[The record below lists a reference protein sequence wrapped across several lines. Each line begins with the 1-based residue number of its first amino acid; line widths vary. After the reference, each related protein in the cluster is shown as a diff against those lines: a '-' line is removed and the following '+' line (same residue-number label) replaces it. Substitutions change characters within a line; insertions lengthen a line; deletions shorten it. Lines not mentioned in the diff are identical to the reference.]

1 MRAQVETP
9 YFVFRFA
16 DVEVREADFS
26 IKKAGAR
33 LPVEP
38 KAFRVLQFLLHHPDC
53 LVRKEEL
60 LDAVWGDVAVSENSL
75 TRTVTL
81 LRHLLDDD
89 PRHPRYI
96 ETVATVG
103 YRFIARVEVSDEAPP
118 DKRPASANGASSE
131 GIGTETLL
139 SEAVDEAVP
148 PSVTCDAVVI
158 AASSL
163 SGSRRRGIRRSWAL
177 GAGLVCL
184 FAIYSISYLRRPLPI
199 PQVTKFTQL
208 THDGKAKNLRG
219 TDGVRLFFNVG
230 FKLQQPIAQ
239 VLISGGDIAPIPIQL
254 PKPELFDV
262 SPDGSSLLV
271 KSTDENRTSLWSIG
285 VSGSPLRHLA
295 DDEVTGAAWSP
306 DSKYVAYTT
315 IKGLNSIRSDGTEAR
330 ALFSNPSHAEN
341 TGLGS
346 PRWSPDG
353 RTIRFTSEGRLWE
366 ISADGSNPHPMH
378 PNWRPTFIECCGS
391 WTADGKFFIFR
402 VNEAPWRSSRG
413 AIPEAELWALDERRG
428 LFRSG
433 ASEPIQLAVG
443 PIRWGFPIPSKDN
456 ARVFARGN
464 TWHGELTRYNAQSKK
479 LEPYLGGISA
489 EFVAFSPDGKSV
501 VYGSFP
507 EGILWRANR
516 DGSNPMQLTN
526 PPWYPMN
533 PRWSPDGTRLIF
545 MRINTEGRTES
556 YIMPS
561 LGGAPQPLLPGDRFS
576 QGDPNWSP
584 DGRKIVTSTDYYGSL
599 EATKDIIRILDLA
612 THEVTT
618 LQGSRGMWSP
628 RWSPE
633 GRFIAGLDSDWNLVV
648 FDFKSQRWSTLQK
661 GRLGYPTWSHDGR
674 FLYFLNA
681 FDEDPGVY
689 RIRPSGGKAELV
701 VDLKGVRLS
710 SMTVAWFGLDPED
723 TPLLLRDVGTDEI
736 YALTLEQK

>member
-9 YFVFRFA
+9 YLIFRFT

-38 KAFRVLQFLLHHPDC
+38 KAFRVLQYLLHHPDR

-103 YRFIARVEVSDEAPP
+103 YRFIAPVEVSDKAPLDKPP
-118 DKRPASANGASSE
+118 DSANGASGE
-131 GIGTETLL
+131 AVGMPPLL
-139 SEAVDEAVP
+139 SEASDATVP
-148 PSVTCDAVVI
+148 PSLTGNVVV
-158 AASSL
+158 AASPSK
-163 SGSRRRGIRRSWAL
+163 SGSRRWGVRRNWAL
-177 GAGLVCL
+177 GTGLVCL
-184 FAIYSISYLRRPLPI
+184 LAICSIWYLRRPMPI

-219 TDGVRLFFNVG
+219 TDGVRLYFNVG
-230 FKLQQPIAQ
+230 FKVQQPVAQ
-239 VLISGGDIAPIPIQL
+239 VPIFGGDIVPIPIQL
-254 PKPELFDV
+254 PKPELCDV
-262 SPDGSSLLV
+262 SSDGSSLLV
-271 KSTDENRTSLWSIG
+271 TSTDVKQTSLWSVG
-285 VSGSPLRHLA
+285 VSGSPLRHLV
-295 DDEVTGAAWSP
+295 DDEIISAAWSQ
-306 DSKYVAYTT
+306 DSKFVAYTT
-315 IKGLNSIRSDGTEAR
+315 VKGLSLIRSDGTDAR
-330 ALFSNPSHAEN
+330 TLFSNPSHAEN
-341 TGLGS
+341 TGLAS

-353 RTIRFTSEGRLWE
+353 RTIRFTIDGRFWE
-366 ISADGSNPHPMH
+366 ISSDGSNPHPMH
-378 PNWRPTFIECCGS
+378 PNWRPSFFECCGS
-391 WTADGKFFIFR
+391 WTVDSKFFIFR
-402 VNEAPWRSSRG
+402 LNEAPWRSSRG
-413 AIPEAELWALDERRG
+413 AIPGAELWALDERRG
-428 LFRSG
+428 LFRNG
-433 ASEPIQLAVG
+433 VSEPIQLASG
-443 PIRWGFPIPSKDN
+443 PIRWGFPIPGKDN
-456 ARVFARGN
+456 TRVFARGN
-464 TWHGELTRYNAQSKK
+464 TLHGELTRYDAKSKK

-489 EFVAFSPDGKSV
+489 EFVAFSRDGKSV

-516 DGSNPMQLTN
+516 DGSNPLQLTN

-533 PRWSPDGTRLIF
+533 PRWSPDDTQLIF
-545 MRINTEGRTES
+545 MRTNTEGRTQS
-556 YIMPS
+556 YIMS
-561 LGGAPQPLLPGDRFS
+561 SMGGTPEPLFPGDQLP

-584 DGRKIVTSTDYYGSL
+584 DGGKIVTSTDDL
-599 EATKDIIRILDLA
+599 ESPLSTGEVIRILDLA

-618 LQGSRGMWSP
+618 LPGSTGMWSP
-628 RWSPE
+628 RWSPD
-633 GRFIAGLDSDWNLVV
+633 GQFIAGLNSDWNLVV
-648 FDFKSQRWSTLQK
+648 FDFKSQRWSTLQN

-674 FLYFLNA
+674 FLYFLSA
-681 FDEDPGVY
+681 YEDPGVY

-701 VDLKGVRLS
+701 VDLRGVRLN
-710 SMTVAWFGLDPED
+710 SMTIAWFGLDPED
-723 TPLLLRDVGTDEI
+723 TPLVLRDVGTDEI